1 MKTMKRLTTLSL
13 TVMSLVL
20 TNDLATA
27 QRGGGHSGG
36 PAGPPPMSERGQMQN
51 RSNRP
56 VKQTTDPASANR
68 EQTQPKMTASD
79 RLDKNTHL
87 ATQLQKLF
95 PEGTDL
101 QLASSGFRNL
111 GQFVA
116 AAHVSKNLGIPFDQL
131 KSRMLGTSTT
141 AAEGGDSPVSLGKA
155 IKELRP
161 ETDASAEVKKAER
174 QAKEEIK
181 QSEAAA
187 RKKKPEETNN

>member
-1 MKTMKRLTTLSL
+1 MKRLTTLSL
-13 TVMSLVL
+13 TLMSLVL
-20 TNDLATA
+20 TSDLAIA
-27 QRGGGHSGG
+27 QRGGGRSGG

-56 VKQTTDPASANR
+56 VKETTDPGSVNR
-68 EQTQPKMTASD
+68 GQQTQPKMTASD

-95 PEGTDL
+95 PQGTDL